1 MDIKRI
7 SPVPAVQ
14 PTPKVER
21 EADKHDDRRNSPRKR
36 RKRDGDNDSD
46 DDTNGIDTYA

>member
-7 SPVPAVQ
+7 APVPVVQ
-14 PTPKVER
+14 PTHKVER
-21 EADKHDDRRNSPRKR
+21 DADKHDDRRNGPRKR
-36 RKRDGDNDSD
+36 RKRDGDNDRD

>member
-7 SPVPAVQ
+7 QQIPVVQ
-14 PTPKVER
+14 PTRKVER
-21 EADKHDDRRNSPRKR
+21 EADKHDDARKVPRKR
-36 RKRDGDNDSD
+36 RKRDDDSD